1 MIRAHVRLSSDP
13 TCACVL
19 VSARERGIER
29 EKHTHTH
36 THTHTLS
43 LSLSLSLSAHT
54 PSLLAQYAGDPM
66 PHLLIYLKG
75 DLKATIDV
83 RALFF
88 SPSPFPFLSLSP
100 SLPFSLSPS
109 LPFSLP
115 PSLTVGGFSLSLPL
129 PLPLHLPP
137 STPPPPL
144 PPRSRSLQG
153 ANAPKLLK
161 TVTDLLEEFK
171 PVA

>member
-1 MIRAHVRLSSDP
+1 
-13 TCACVL
+13 
-19 VSARERGIER
+19 
-29 EKHTHTH
+29 
-36 THTHTLS
+36 
-43 LSLSLSLSAHT
+43 
-54 PSLLAQYAGDPM
+54 M

-88 SPSPFPFLSLSP
+88 SP
-100 SLPFSLSPS
+100 SPS

-137 STPPPPL
+137 SPPPPPL
-144 PPRSRSLQG
+144 LPRSRSLQG